1 MKGRKDSSLL
11 IVDCFSELKEIEEQF
26 SELSESPIILLS
38 SSFNLQ
44 QLDLLNERD
53 YSYFDEYIDAAI
65 AKEISIEMNAL
76 IWSWFLDENDEDV
89 SAIDGCS
96 LGSAFSSSLEILF
109 NTIFRY
115 YYGLKSVI
123 TSEHCVYYVSNTEE
137 IFIEVIKKIQ
147 QETNCQCIS
156 VYTKNNMEENI
167 DPISKQV
174 YDYGYR
180 KRDLSTIF
188 NKKRLKNWLR
198 DNILYYCLLLP
209 QQLLSKLFVGN
220 SNDKVFIFD
229 AGKNA
234 EYIDYIKQHN
244 TGGFDWVLPVTK
256 ITDIISGIF
265 SPNKYHFFSS
275 TIPARR
281 GKEISVIVDNLRE
294 NIRNKKISIDT
305 SLIVNVMNRHTF
317 PYFYGAFKYYKSG
330 LRMFK
335 VYKPSLVISPT
346 DFYENYILLMQAAK
360 KCKITTA
367 QIPHGLIF
375 VANKQYRQ
383 GRFKIFDYAL
393 AIGNMDVENYLSTG
407 FNSSNIR
414 LSSLPYFTKFIPIKN
429 KVNPIEYRKALIA
442 SPDVFN
448 TSPIESVG
456 AEYEFYK
463 MVVNLLDELNIHI
476 LGIKSRSALTL
487 RNIGITDDFLIINNK
502 KIPLLLGGF
511 PDAIK
516 DADLIIG
523 PAASSLIESGLLGKD
538 YYTYQ
543 HVKYHNFSET
553 ILPVLDNIVEVA
565 YNNKEL
571 KDNVLNRRTYKD
583 GYSVLDLVSL
593 DNVETKQDL
602 YDKFEDAVDSI
613 LIQDSDKKNEA

>member
-1 MKGRKDSSLL
+1 
-11 IVDCFSELKEIEEQF
+11 
-26 SELSESPIILLS
+26 
-38 SSFNLQ
+38 
-44 QLDLLNERD
+44 
-53 YSYFDEYIDAAI
+53 
-65 AKEISIEMNAL
+65 
-76 IWSWFLDENDEDV
+76 
-89 SAIDGCS
+89 
-96 LGSAFSSSLEILF
+96 
-109 NTIFRY
+109 
-115 YYGLKSVI
+115 
-123 TSEHCVYYVSNTEE
+123 
-137 IFIEVIKKIQ
+137 
-147 QETNCQCIS
+147 
-156 VYTKNNMEENI
+156 
-167 DPISKQV
+167 
-174 YDYGYR
+174 
-180 KRDLSTIF
+180 
-188 NKKRLKNWLR
+188 
-198 DNILYYCLLLP
+198 
-209 QQLLSKLFVGN
+209 
-220 SNDKVFIFD
+220 
-229 AGKNA
+229 
-234 EYIDYIKQHN
+234 
-244 TGGFDWVLPVTK
+244 
-256 ITDIISGIF
+256 
-265 SPNKYHFFSS
+265 
-275 TIPARR
+275 
-281 GKEISVIVDNLRE
+281 
-294 NIRNKKISIDT
+294 
-305 SLIVNVMNRHTF
+305 
-317 PYFYGAFKYYKSG
+317 
-330 LRMFK
+330 MFK